1 MKIYNLREDV
11 LKIISSPNVLSLL
24 QNIEMY
30 KGKTLSVS
38 KLKKIETLVA
48 IARQRNI
55 VSSNALGNVFISAE
69 REKQLFEKG
78 VAPETFE
85 DHMIMG
91 YGKALDLID
100 EVYKYQPFDRSF
112 ITTLHYYIYKDYNPE
127 LGGRLKDSQNYVH
140 EFLKDGTYR
149 TLLVPAAPEETIQ
162 LLDNLIYQFNLCAQ
176 DDEINKLVLIFAF
189 LLDFLCIHPFNHGN
203 GRMSRLILTFLLKKY
218 GYDVDTYYPLAML
231 LNLRIS
237 EYAKAL
243 ETSAN
248 GWRDDYNDYSAYVS
262 FMLRIVLE
270 AYRKLDYIIQV
281 NTEENSS
288 VDKVYKVISDS
299 ATPVG
304 KMVIDD
310 ILYSVSPNTIEKSL
324 GALLKEQKIQLITK
338 GRYSKYFRR

>member
-30 KGKTLSVS
+30 KGKTLNVS

-78 VAPETFE
+78 AAPETFE
-85 DHMIMG
+85 DHMITG

-149 TLLVPAAPEETIQ
+149 TLLVPAAPEETVQ

-176 DDEINKLVLIFAF
+176 DDEINKLVLIFVF

-248 GWRDDYNDYSAYVS
+248 GWRDDYNDYTAYVS

-281 NTEENSS
+281 NTEDNAS

-304 KMVIDD
+304 KVVIDD

-324 GALLKEQKIQLITK
+324 GTLLKEQKIQLITK